1 MSKKIELWVVL
12 LVVWLGLIFTLL
24 FGWRAGAYGRGSE
37 RFASISKLIYSV
49 SQFPSQVVTVILD
62 VSKPSGVFVQNRWPE
77 RVGFKETT
85 DSILPLGVQSDDGYL
100 LVSSSTPETNLP
112 SVKLIRISDQKIL
125 NTWQLEKELLDEI
138 HDDATGN
145 TRQNHYFRH
154 PRLLPNGSIISTIN
168 GSELVTINRFSEVVW
183 KADMISHH
191 SVEMDSKGNIW
202 HCVRNRENIYTDKLL
217 DVASRSRDSSHH
229 YYWDDAISCLNQAG
243 EEIFRKS
250 ITTILIENG
259 YRSLV
264 FGASP
269 IYFDPIHLNDIQ
281 PALNS
286 SLYWEEGDLLVSIRN
301 RSTVFL
307 YRPSTNKII
316 WLKNGP
322 WLHQHDVDF
331 LDSSRIGVFSNNM
344 LEGTNKRIMYE
355 EVNTQFIF
363 DFKSNLLTRP
373 FDNAFLKAEIRTPS
387 QGRSEIL
394 ENGDLF
400 VEETDDGRLL
410 RIAQDSIVWEYTE
423 PKDEEYTSRFNWSGY
438 YSKNQIKEAIELFT
452 KDEIY
457 EK

>member
-1 MSKKIELWVVL
+1 MKINMSKKIELWVVL

-202 HCVRNRENIYTDKLL
+202 HCVRNRENIY
-217 DVASRSRDSSHH
+217 S
-229 YYWDDAISCLNQAG
+229 
-243 EEIFRKS
+243 KS
-250 ITTILIENG
+250 
-259 YRSLV
+259 
-264 FGASP
+264 
-269 IYFDPIHLNDIQ
+269 
-281 PALNS
+281 
-286 SLYWEEGDLLVSIRN
+286 
-301 RSTVFL
+301 
-307 YRPSTNKII
+307 
-316 WLKNGP
+316 
-322 WLHQHDVDF
+322 
-331 LDSSRIGVFSNNM
+331 
-344 LEGTNKRIMYE
+344 
-355 EVNTQFIF
+355 
-363 DFKSNLLTRP
+363 
-373 FDNAFLKAEIRTPS
+373 
-387 QGRSEIL
+387 
-394 ENGDLF
+394 
-400 VEETDDGRLL
+400 L
-410 RIAQDSIVWEYTE
+410 RIRV
-423 PKDEEYTSRFNWSGY
+423 
-438 YSKNQIKEAIELFT
+438 
-452 KDEIY
+452 
-457 EK
+457 